1 MRVLGLKLEEIFEDS
16 FSYVKN
22 FLKNLGRYL
31 ILAVLSIIPILNF
44 IVYGYGWKIIE
55 ETPQTNN
62 PPQLE
67 GFFDLWIKGL
77 KIVVVTIIYMII
89 PIILFSFAA
98 YLWRSPFMGFPHL
111 VFANITFLGLG
122 IILTFLF
129 SIILAIATAHMV
141 KTDRFSGAFSVGEI
155 LKIIGKIG
163 WGKYLAWLIVIFI
176 LEIIV
181 GSLGAI
187 PHVGWIILLL
197 VSPLVLVFVS
207 RSLAQLCS
215 EAEKV

>member
-1 MRVLGLKLEEIFEDS
+1 
-16 FSYVKN
+16 
-22 FLKNLGRYL
+22 
-31 ILAVLSIIPILNF
+31 
-44 IVYGYGWKIIE
+44 
-55 ETPQTNN
+55 
-62 PPQLE
+62 
-67 GFFDLWIKGL
+67 
-77 KIVVVTIIYMII
+77 
-89 PIILFSFAA
+89 
-98 YLWRSPFMGFPHL
+98 MGFPHL

-129 SIILAIATAHMV
+129 SIILAIAIAHMV

-207 RSLAQLCS
+207 RSLAQLYS